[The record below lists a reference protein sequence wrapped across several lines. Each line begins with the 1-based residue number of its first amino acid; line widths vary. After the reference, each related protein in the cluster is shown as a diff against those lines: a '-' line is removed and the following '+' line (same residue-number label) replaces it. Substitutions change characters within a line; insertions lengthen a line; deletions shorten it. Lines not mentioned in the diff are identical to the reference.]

1 MGHLEHLKQEARTAL
16 RDARVAEMV
25 STMFNLEAHYCE
37 RRDET
42 LRRIRAIFPT
52 LTDAAEES
60 RDYDRAYAQLRHYC
74 RFHDLY

>member
-42 LRRIRAIFPT
+42 LRRVRAIFPT
-52 LTDAAEES
+52 LTDAAEEAY
-60 RDYDRAYAQLRHYC
+60 DYGRAYEQLRHYC